1 MKRLKFLITALSL
14 ALGFA
19 GTCAFAPYVYTPR
32 PVQTFYT
39 AWWGG
44 IYPEYGTAD
53 ALEQTE
59 GEIPEGEVRVKIRFK
74 YLTFLNREAA
84 GTQGGKLRY
93 RNGEF
98 YE

>member
-44 IYPEYGTAD
+44 IYPEYG
-53 ALEQTE
+53 
-59 GEIPEGEVRVKIRFK
+59 EIPEGEVRVKIRFK
-74 YLTFLNREAA
+74 YLTFLNR
-84 GTQGGKLRY
+84 
-93 RNGEF
+93 
-98 YE
+98 